1 MTDVLVVAELLD
13 GALRKNTLN
22 AVTFARKVAE
32 ATGGAFDVLAIGE
45 GSEAAAGQLAGYG
58 ARAILT
64 AEIEGGYFAEKYAP
78 TVAEA
83 AKSRGYG
90 VVTATASTY
99 GKDLL
104 PRVAVR
110 LEAGVASDIA
120 GVTLDG
126 GELVYRR
133 PMYAGNV
140 YGYCKVTTDMQV
152 VTIRQSEFEAAEPL
166 SADSPSGGAG
176 GYTAA
181 ESVDV
186 VESGGAGR
194 IEFVS
199 LVAVKSERPELA
211 DASVVVSGGRALK
224 SAEGFK
230 TVLEPL
236 VDALGAAM
244 GASRAACD
252 AGYVGND
259 LQVGQTGKVV
269 APKLYIAV
277 GISGAIQHLA
287 GMKGSKCIVA
297 INTNK
302 EAPIASVADYFL
314 VADLF
319 KAVPELTAE
328 VQKIR

>member
-13 GALRKNTLN
+13 GALRKNTLS
-22 AVTFARKVAE
+22 AVRFARQVAE
-32 ATGGAFDVLAIGE
+32 ATGGAFDVLAIGD
-45 GSEAAAGQLAGYG
+45 GASSAADSLTTYG
-58 ARAILT
+58 ARKVLSAQID
-64 AEIEGGYFAEKYAP
+64 GGYVAERYAP
-78 TVAEA
+78 TVAEL
-83 AKSRGYG
+83 AKGYG

-104 PRVAVR
+104 PRVAAR
-110 LEAGVASDIA
+110 IEAGVASDIA
-120 GVTLDG
+120 SVSVDG
-126 GELVYRR
+126 DKLVYRR

-140 YGYCKVTTDMQV
+140 FGYCTVETAIQV
-152 VTIRQSEFEAAEPL
+152 VTVRQTEFEAAE
-166 SADSPSGGAG
+166 DVGGSSSV
-176 GYTAA
+176 

-186 VESGGAGR
+186 VTDSSADRVEFISLESQ
-194 IEFVS
+194 
-199 LVAVKSERPELA
+199 KSERPELTEA
-211 DASVVVSGGRALK
+211 EIVVSGGRALK
-224 SAEGFK
+224 SAENFK

-252 AGYVGND
+252 AGYVPND

-287 GMKGSKCIVA
+287 GMKGSKVIVA
-297 INTNK
+297 VNKDK
-302 EAPIASVADYFL
+302 EAPIAQVADYFL

-319 KAVPELTAE
+319 NAVPELTDE
-328 VQKIR
+328 VKKVRAAG